1 MTDRGARWLIVAS
14 LVTLATACGTTHGEG
29 DADAAAESAD
39 TGVVRRD
46 AGGRDTGVT
55 RLDAHEPIDA
65 GAVEAD
71 VGLPDASLDAPEAS
85 PTDADLRSREDA
97 TGFCR
102 PDGTCVCFEEG
113 WGVCPGRETICTN
126 LGTDAD
132 CGRCG
137 RNCWDTSSV
146 CRHYGGGCS
155 CESGMCRQGEL
166 VEWWQAFGVFS
177 PGFLQ
182 YFHASADDDRG
193 PGTTSFAALTISPT
207 VDALYID
214 DGVAYAGRRSGGLT
228 FTPVVTE
235 DRIREAYVL
244 PHGGYMI
251 SEDGHVYF
259 TDSDLGTV
267 WRSEDVGDV
276 QHVCIMHDENFMV
289 LLGDGRVLATGA
301 GPDWLG
307 TGGVAPPARGFLE
320 VVYPRPVVSLACHG
334 RTSIAILD
342 DGSAWF
348 AGERV
353 LPASTS
359 RYPLALVPEPADL
372 TITRRFERVFSVEGL
387 GSRMFCVASTEI
399 GGLYACWYGFDP
411 ISFVWRDLPR
421 LPFEVREGDSGIC
434 GRFDLGGGSQEIR
447 CIEDTVDA
455 RATRRLVWS
464 NVAIGALP

>member
-1 MTDRGARWLIVAS
+1 MR
-14 LVTLATACGTTHGEG
+14 
-29 DADAAAESAD
+29 
-39 TGVVRRD
+39 VRYERQ
-46 AGGRDTGVT
+46 
-55 RLDAHEPIDA
+55 
-65 GAVEAD
+65 
-71 VGLPDASLDAPEAS
+71 
-85 PTDADLRSREDA
+85 PT
-97 TGFCR
+97 
-102 PDGTCVCFEEG
+102 
-113 WGVCPGRETICTN
+113 
-126 LGTDAD
+126 
-132 CGRCG
+132 
-137 RNCWDTSSV
+137 
-146 CRHYGGGCS
+146 
-155 CESGMCRQGEL
+155 
-166 VEWWQAFGVFS
+166 
-177 PGFLQ
+177 
-182 YFHASADDDRG
+182 
-193 PGTTSFAALTISPT
+193 FAALNGAGPVYWTY
-207 VDALYID
+207 VE
-214 DGVAYAGRRSGGLT
+214 DGVLMAGRATGTGG
-228 FTPVVTE
+228 FDWTPIVTE
-235 DRIREAYVL
+235 DRIRAAYAVRDQ
-244 PHGGYMI
+244 GYMI
-251 SEDGHVYF
+251 SEDGRVYF
-259 TDSDLGTV
+259 TNGEFEALWRSDDLG
-267 WRSEDVGDV
+267 DVV
-276 QHVCIMHDENFMV
+276 SACIMHDENFMV